1 MIVSDVFSKVF
12 YVFGSRVP
20 SAQTKSQSS
29 GNGHHSHESGK
40 QSLSESSGD
49 SQLIQGG
56 QNGESPNGPL
66 SQSSQQ
72 MSGRGAGRFGRTH
85 HYSLH
90 SVSDESGH
98 HQDQSGDDDIGQVAE
113 TDIFQEI
120 VHLAKTQDVQGSD
133 QENYHQK
140 PFDQPADEMAG
151 IKGEA
156 SFVEHLVNADG
167 LESLVHSQRFYYL
180 VHEPADY

>member
-1 MIVSDVFSKVF
+1 MIISDVFSKMF

-20 SAQTKSQSS
+20 SAQTESQT
-29 GNGHHSHESGK
+29 
-40 QSLSESSGD
+40 SGD

-56 QNGESPNGPL
+56 QNGESPDGPL
-66 SQSSQQ
+66 GQSSQQ

-90 SVSDESGH
+90 GVGDKSGH
-98 HQDQSGDDDIGQVAE
+98 HQDQSGDDDIGQIAE
-113 TDIFQEI
+113 NDIFQEI

-140 PFDQPADEMAG
+140 PFDQPADKVAG

-156 SFVEHLVNADG
+156 SFMKHLVNADG
-167 LESLVHSQRFYYL
+167 LKSFVHS
-180 VHEPADY
+180 